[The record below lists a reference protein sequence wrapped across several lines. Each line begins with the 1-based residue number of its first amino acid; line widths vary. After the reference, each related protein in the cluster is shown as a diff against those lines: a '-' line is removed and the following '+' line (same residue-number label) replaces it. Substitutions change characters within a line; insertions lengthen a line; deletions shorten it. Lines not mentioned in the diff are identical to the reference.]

1 METLTITW
9 MNSWK
14 FYVKELKGINKT
26 YIEFIASQVINI
38 NWDKVYRYTRARI
51 RWHKD
56 QNHLIFFIS
65 GAPDFLVEKMAEKY
79 QVTDFK
85 ATKYIVDENNN
96 FTGEVVIMWD
106 SENKKKAITELVNQ
120 YKVDLERSFSYGDT
134 NGDLSMLK
142 IVGNP
147 VAVNPIRKL
156 LLAIKQDEE
165 LFRKATII
173 VERKD
178 LIYELSPSVKLIQPE
193 LTVI

>member
-1 METLTITW
+1 

-96 FTGEVVIMWD
+96 FTGEVVSMWD